1 MNAPADSP
9 PFGPRPIHL
18 LPFHIRAFHIRP
30 WAAADQD
37 GVVALISGI
46 QRGEFSL
53 LITPADQPD
62 LMDITGFYRR
72 GAGEFWV
79 AEAAR
84 PAPGKGRG
92 CDADGGA
99 GSDAHCDA
107 NRDVGGVIG
116 CIALLDIG
124 GGQGALRKMF
134 VHKHWRGTPR
144 GGSEAGV
151 AEALLR
157 TLLEHASA
165 RGLGEIFLGTTTRF
179 LAAHRFYE
187 KHGFTRVEKA
197 GLPQS
202 FPVMAVDS
210 MFYRLGLTP

>member
-1 MNAPADSP
+1 MNAPADSL
-9 PFGPRPIHL
+9 PFGPRPFHL
-18 LPFHIRAFHIRP
+18 RPFHIRP

-53 LITPADQPD
+53 PITPADQPD

-84 PAPGKGRG
+84 PAPGEGLGCDAG
-92 CDADGGA
+92 CDADG
-99 GSDAHCDA
+99 DASC
-107 NRDVGGVIG
+107 DVGGVIG

-134 VHKHWRGTPR
+134 VHKHWRGAPR
-144 GGSEAGV
+144 GGQGASV
-151 AEALLR
+151 AAAQLR

-210 MFYRLGLTP
+210 VFYRLGLMP